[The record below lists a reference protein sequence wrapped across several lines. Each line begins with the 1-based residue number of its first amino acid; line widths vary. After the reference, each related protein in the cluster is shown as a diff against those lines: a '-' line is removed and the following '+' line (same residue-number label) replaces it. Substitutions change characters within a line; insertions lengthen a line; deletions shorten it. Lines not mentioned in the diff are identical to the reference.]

1 MGERTT
7 KEQQNKRRPAVWGNG
22 IAAVAILLL
31 LTACGQTALPPAT
44 QEMHP
49 AKQATE
55 AKAYEGT
62 LADSLDEAVLLSKE
76 PEKEKIHLQ
85 NIKTGK
91 TYTLTYSS
99 ATRIQDPNGKE
110 LVMEQLEDGS
120 LVTVAFLRAEK
131 QAKGLYQREDA
142 AAYRDVTMFEI
153 NKAAHTMTFDGGQYK
168 LDEHVAVVMDGGR
181 QELMNINAQDTLTV
195 RTVGHTVYSLVVT
208 KGHGYVRL
216 LNYDFFVGGWVEVG
230 QSVIKPVTEGMLLT
244 VPEGKYQ
251 LYISNHDVGGTK
263 EIEVANGAEVEVDVG
278 DLQGEGSVEEI
289 GQIIFTI
296 SPENAVLTIDGT
308 QTDYSKEVNLG
319 YGVHKLVCSADGY
332 VTLGKYIKVT
342 EKYAG
347 INIEL
352 EKQTEKAG
360 SDPKKT
366 VSANSVSI
374 NDMIP
379 QRPLASKAATSDYQV
394 YIDAPVGAELYVDD
408 NYIGLIPTSFPKT
421 PGNYTVS
428 VRKTGYHT
436 RSYSLQIDD
445 SAKDVNYSFSELTE
459 QQQE

>member
-1 MGERTT
+1 MGESKT
-7 KEQQNKRRPAVWGNG
+7 KDYPNRKKRLNLWENG
-22 IAAVAILLL
+22 ILAVAILLF
-31 LTACGQTALPPAT
+31 LTACGQETLSPAIPEK
-44 QEMHP
+44 QP
-49 AKQATE
+49 AGQE

-62 LADSLDEAVLLSKE
+62 LADSLDEAVLIFKE

-91 TYTLTYSS
+91 TYTLNYSS
-99 ATRIQDPNGKE
+99 ATQIKDPNGEE

-120 LVTVAFLRAEK
+120 LVTVAFLRK
-131 QAKGLYQREDA
+131 TKLAKGIFQREDA
-142 AAYRDVTMFEI
+142 TVHKDVTMFEI
-153 NKAAHTMTFDGGQYK
+153 NKAAHTMSFDGEQYK

-181 QELMNINAQDTLTV
+181 QELMNINAQDTLMV
-195 RTVGHTVYSLVVT
+195 RTVGHTVYSLAVT

-216 LNYDFFVGGWVEVG
+216 LNYDFFIGGWVEVG

-251 LYISNHDVGGTK
+251 LFISNHDVSGMK
-263 EIEVANGAEVEVDVG
+263 EIEVANGAEVEVDVK
-278 DLQGEGSVEEI
+278 DLQGESGVEDI

-308 QTDYSKEVNLG
+308 QMDYSKEVNLG
-319 YGVHKLVCSADGY
+319 FGVHKLVCSADGY

-342 EKYAG
+342 EKYAS

-352 EKQTEKAG
+352 EKQTAKTG

-374 NDMIP
+374 NDIVP
-379 QRPLASKAATSDYQV
+379 QRPLASRTAASDYQV

-408 NYIGLIPTSFPKT
+408 NYIGLIPTSFPKVQ
-421 PGNYTVS
+421 GNYTVS

-445 SAKDVNYSFSELTE
+445 SAKDVNYSFSELSE
-459 QQQE
+459 Q